1 MSIRPISFKSLQV
14 LTMPGTPTAPIPD
27 LIKATFRYNKDLS
40 SAFVLNKDIFQHD
53 EEMDGTI
60 HNATKDF
67 ALFLDKKFK
76 KDLPDGSKKVILSEG
91 TFTINPRETEK
102 RYFLTTSGWKEEKK
116 LLNILNK
123 GGVLIAVA
131 FK

>member
-1 MSIRPISFKSLQV
+1 MPINPISFKSLQV
-14 LTMPGTPTAPIPD
+14 FTMPGTPTAPIPK
-27 LIKATFRYNKDLS
+27 LVETTFRYNKDLAGYTLS
-40 SAFVLNKDIFQHD
+40 DLFTYQG

-67 ALFLDKKFK
+67 ASSLDKKFK
-76 KDLPDGSKKVILSEG
+76 DDVMKNPKRVMLSEG
-91 TFTINPRETEK
+91 VFTINPRETEK
-102 RYFLTTSGWKEEKK
+102 RYFLTTSSWKEEKK

>member
-14 LTMPGTPTAPIPD
+14 FTMPGAPTAPIPE
-27 LIKATFRYNKDLS
+27 LIKATFKYNKDL
-40 SAFVLNKDIFQHD
+40 KDYELSDLFEYQG

-67 ALFLDKKFK
+67 AAYLDKKFQNVI
-76 KDLPDGSKKVILSEG
+76 PQNSKQVKFSEG
-91 TFTINPRETEK
+91 VFTINPRDTEK

-123 GGVLIAVA
+123 GGILIAVA